1 MFDGIAADGIGLV
14 RARYMADESGKTT
27 FFLKSNEYTPLFTE
41 QTKYDV
47 STMRVLRSSKRNRV
61 TVEIEAEGRY
71 LDYDTLEIK
80 VAKKKKQLTF
90 VRQNNEWRLDTPT
103 Y

>member
-1 MFDGIAADGIGLV
+1 M
-14 RARYMADESGKTT
+14 S
-27 FFLKSNEYTPLFTE
+27 
-41 QTKYDV
+41 
-47 STMRVLRSSKRNRV
+47 VLRSSKRNRV
-61 TVEIEAEGRY
+61 TVEIEAKGRY